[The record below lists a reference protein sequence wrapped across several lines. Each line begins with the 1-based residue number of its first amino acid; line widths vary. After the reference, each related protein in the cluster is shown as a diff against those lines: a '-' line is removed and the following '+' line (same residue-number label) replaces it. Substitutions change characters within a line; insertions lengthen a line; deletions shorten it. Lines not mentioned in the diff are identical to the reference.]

1 MRFRRLW
8 PLGLLALALA
18 STGCN
23 GGRKS
28 PASTVVRVLNATAHY
43 PALTFHRG
51 PADPAPLAVDFLG
64 GDQTTWNEDTYNFH
78 VTYLDIKT
86 QAPVTVDQFSRQVS
100 AGTWSTFVLYEKG
113 GNVTHTVLD
122 SKAVASGATDVQ
134 VQAIHA
140 VEGVQPLDVY
150 LEAPGTDILGAAPWG
165 TVSFEGTLPSR
176 NLAAGDYV
184 LTATEHGNPAHVLYT
199 STQFT
204 LSAGAAVTFAFT
216 PDSGDG
222 IQPFSM
228 TVLNDSSSVLVD
240 PSLPAAVRVINGAT
254 DRQPRD
260 VAFNNQFTP
269 PLFPGTVFATATP
282 YLPLAAGTD
291 VPVNVTPVGNPGVL
305 EFSGA
310 FSPTPASSWT
320 VLVVGPTGA
329 LFTNTP
335 VDNRRRVKSQVKL
348 NFYDAAAS
356 CGLCDVLVLAA
367 GSDPNNSPALDP
379 YYGTDPYQQVT
390 LGSVVSA
397 TQVAGDFE
405 VVVRPQGTT
414 NIVAGPTPI
423 TLKDAGIYGI
433 VLTDNPNGTTID
445 MTLIDDFQ

>member
-8 PLGLLALALA
+8 PIGLLALALA
-18 STGCN
+18 STGCDS
-23 GGRKS
+23 GRKN
-28 PASTVVRVLNATAHY
+28 PANTVVRVLNATAHY
-43 PALTFHRG
+43 PALALHRG
-51 PADPAPLAVDFLG
+51 PADPNPLAVDFLG
-64 GDQTTWNEDTYNFH
+64 GDQATWDEDTYNFH
-78 VTYLDIKT
+78 VSYIDIQS
-86 QAPVTVDQFSRQVS
+86 QAQVQVDQFSRQVS

-122 SKAVASGATDVQ
+122 SKAVTASATDVQ
-134 VQAIHA
+134 VQAIHT
-140 VEGVQPLDVY
+140 VEGVQALDVY
-150 LEAPGTDILGAAPWG
+150 LEAPGTIILGATPWG
-165 TVSFEGTLPSR
+165 TVAFEGTLPSR

-184 LTATEHGNPAHVLYT
+184 VTATEHANPAHVLYT
-199 STQFT
+199 SPPFT

-216 PDSGDG
+216 PDSGEG

-269 PLFPGTVFATATP
+269 PLFPGAVFGTATP
-282 YLPLAAGTD
+282 YLPIAAGTD
-291 VPVNVTPVGNPGVL
+291 IPLNVTPVGNPGVL
-305 EFSGA
+305 EFTGTI
-310 FSPTPASSWT
+310 SPTSGSSWT
-320 VLVVGPTGA
+320 VLIVGPTGA

-335 VDNRRRVKSQVKL
+335 QDSRRRVKSQVKL
-348 NFYDAAAS
+348 TFYDAAAS
-356 CGLCDVLVLAA
+356 CGLCDVLVLPA

-379 YYGTDPYQQVT
+379 IFGTDPYQQVT
-390 LGSVVSA
+390 LGSVVPA

-414 NIVAGPTPI
+414 TIVAGPTPI
-423 TLKDAGIYGI
+423 TLKDAGLYGI
-433 VLTDNPNGTTID
+433 VLSDNPNGTTID